1 MLTLH
6 IVYSVC
12 VLSRYAVP
20 SRYAF
25 CSLFLSTELFVDEF
39 QQEGKDIM
47 SKRKI
52 EGTEQDDDSRTRCSS
67 VGQHLLTDVK
77 MDGLIFVSKIN
88 HRNRCFIPSTKNY
101 FAGVQVKKV
110 LVDSGCSSI
119 LLPIEENSLDS
130 LFLRFPS
137 DVFIASIGGSP
148 GVGDGS
154 LVLLFSYFSRSS
166 FEVKLCQ
173 DLVGHAEPLTVKNL
187 RFSLCS
193 EDSAA
198 ILESPG
204 QLK

>member
-1 MLTLH
+1 
-6 IVYSVC
+6 
-12 VLSRYAVP
+12 
-20 SRYAF
+20 
-25 CSLFLSTELFVDEF
+25 
-39 QQEGKDIM
+39 M

-52 EGTEQDDDSRTRCSS
+52 EGTEQDDDSRARCSS
-67 VGQHLLTDVK
+67 VEQNLLTDVK

-148 GVGDGS
+148 GMTLPV
-154 LVLLFSYFSRSS
+154 F
-166 FEVKLCQ
+166 
-173 DLVGHAEPLTVKNL
+173 VGHTRHGKSWRN
-187 RFSLCS
+187 
-193 EDSAA
+193 
-198 ILESPG
+198 
-204 QLK
+204 